1 MTSSYTKFVW
11 TDPNETLPPDF
22 QAAIQ
27 ASIDEKQTNADDDL
41 IGSAIAGE
49 GYCSQPRYA
58 QQVYCACVNAPVAY
72 PECIFKPCS
81 NSARAYKTVQ
91 MRNVMDNAQKLCP
104 TTISCTQV
112 FEMGGKD
119 NIATGVSQVMNCGG
133 VIETFVTN
141 IQAHPFLAIVLL
153 VLVLSALML
162 FSGSPAPVKRTLSP
176 IEFQLLDSV
185 LPDQ

>member
-1 MTSSYTKFVW
+1 M
-11 TDPNETLPPDF
+11 
-22 QAAIQ
+22 
-27 ASIDEKQTNADDDL
+27 DD
-41 IGSAIAGE
+41 
-49 GYCSQPRYA
+49 
-58 QQVYCACVNAPVAY
+58 
-72 PECIFKPCS
+72 
-81 NSARAYKTVQ
+81 
-91 MRNVMDNAQKLCP
+91 AQKLCP

-153 VLVLSALML
+153 VLILSVLML
-162 FSGSPAPVKRTLSP
+162 FSGSPAPAKRTLSP